1 MRFSL
6 PSSNPQAAH
15 QFRDYAIILFSLTF
29 ITLTVSYDGLKGAL
43 SDQNGLAIMTWI
55 ALFSMLWG
63 ETKAVRM
70 QVMLTLFFAT
80 LAEHFAALYMGCY
93 SYRFNNL
100 PMYVPPGHGVVYLT
114 IIALA
119 RSGLFQRYARN
130 IALFAVFAGGSWALW
145 GAILAA
151 REDITGAILFAIF
164 LIYLVKGRK
173 PMIYLCAFFI
183 STWLEIVGTLSGAW
197 VWAEID
203 PIFGFTQANPPSG
216 VAACYCFVDY
226 LSIISTKFALKR
238 WSSFYNQTKKWKA
251 KFFLNFPF

>member
-1 MRFSL
+1 MLSSL
-6 PSSNPQAAH
+6 PSSNPQATH
-15 QFRDYAIILFSLTF
+15 QSRDYAIILFSLTF
-29 ITLTVSYDGLKGAL
+29 ITLTVSYDGIKGSL
-43 SDQNGLAIMTWI
+43 SDQNSLAIMTWI
-55 ALFSMLWG
+55 ALFFMLWG

-70 QVMLTLFFAT
+70 QVLLTLFFAT

-93 SYRFNNL
+93 SYRFDNL

-119 RSGLFQRYARN
+119 RSGLFQRYTRN
-130 IALFAVFAGGSWALW
+130 IAIFAVFSGGSWALW

-151 REDITGAILFAIF
+151 REDTTGAILFAIF

-173 PMIYLCAFFI
+173 PMIYLCAFFV
-183 STWLEIVGTLSGAW
+183 STWLEIVGTVSGAW
-197 VWAEID
+197 IWADID

-226 LSIISTKFALKR
+226 LSIISTKFALTR
-238 WSSFYNQTKKWKA
+238 WNSLYIGYHVIMDE
-251 KFFLNFPF
+251 FLK